1 MNTITYAIAIGQLIF
16 AGIGFVT
23 GWMSPNECLTVAML
37 GLSVFG
43 IHKSNLALGRALGA
57 SRY

>member
-1 MNTITYAIAIGQLIF
+1 MNKLTYVIAIGQIAF
-16 AGIGFVT
+16 ASIGFIT

-43 IHKSNLALGRALGA
+43 IHNSNIRVGRALGA
-57 SRY
+57 NI